1 MAFVHYR
8 EYYNQILMFVKTG
21 VYVCVYK
28 IAKIKKIYY
37 PAV

>member
-1 MAFVHYR
+1 MVFVHYR

-28 IAKIKKIYY
+28 IAN
-37 PAV
+37 